1 MNEKD
6 HSVQFML
13 GLGAGFVAGVIATL
27 LLAPQAGEETRRQF
41 RESARRESD
50 NIINR
55 IVDIMEEEAERIA
68 RRIGDELL
76 EFGRAFVE
84 ERQARLR
91 AAKENGRPNRPNH
104 G

>member
-1 MNEKD
+1 MNEEKN
-6 HSVQFML
+6 HSVQFAL
-13 GLGAGFVAGVIATL
+13 GLGVGIVVGVVATIL
-27 LLAPQAGEETRRQF
+27 LTPQAGEETRRRF

-50 NIINR
+50 NLVSR
-55 IVDIMEEEAERIA
+55 VVDIMEEEAERIA

-91 AAKENGRPNRPNH
+91 AAKENGRPNH
-104 G
+104 E